1 MPELRRTERG
11 LRVNPEDL
19 FGLQARA
26 LDGTRFGRITD
37 VFLDEETGEVSYV
50 VAERGAESFEVPI
63 SSISLDQ
70 ELDFVVF
77 HADRSDVGPNDHVG
91 DEEEERAV
99 YAPAR
104 WEERENARD
113 AVLYETVED
122 PDGEVVGPAERAREN
137 WEDASFDPGS
147 GYPRNDIYI
156 DRATGEE
163 EIDPL
168 VRDDEGLTDEVEEL
182 LSGTGLR
189 ARNVAEGSVELEGR
203 AGSPEALRRLIA
215 ELEGL
220 AGVVEVDA
228 TDADPKETS

>member
-1 MPELRRTERG
+1 M
-11 LRVNPEDL
+11 NPEDL

-26 LDGTRFGRITD
+26 PDGTRFGRITD
-37 VFLDEETGEVSYV
+37 VFLDAETGEVSYV

-70 ELDFVVF
+70 ELDFAVF
-77 HADRSDVGPNDHVG
+77 HTDRSDVGPNDHVG
-91 DEEEERAV
+91 DDEEEQAV
-99 YAPAR
+99 YIPAR
-104 WEERENARD
+104 WQARESAGD
-113 AVLYETVED
+113 GSLYETVENPD
-122 PDGEVVGPAERAREN
+122 PDGEVVGPAERARED
-137 WEDASFDPGS
+137 WEDRSFDPGS
-147 GYPRNDIYI
+147 GYPRNDVYI
-156 DRATGEE
+156 DPATGEE

-168 VRDDEGLTDEVEEL
+168 VRNDEGLADEVDEL

-203 AGSPEALRRLIA
+203 ATSPEALRRLIA

-220 AGVVEVDA
+220 AGVAEVDA